1 MRAVN
6 FAVFL
11 TPFLV
16 SAILTHFFS
25 ISGFISIFSYF
36 VFLGMVV
43 GVFSFLVY
51 LKQYI
56 SFRRYKVPL
65 ISKYAEYRIAVVIPT
80 YNEDP
85 KLVKDTATSA
95 LIALKGRGDVFIL
108 DDSSTDEIKRGID
121 SLQELGIKVF
131 RRGTRRGYKAGAIN
145 DFLKTFGSNYDLLA
159 IFDADQRPAN
169 TFFDEILH
177 YFSDESVAVVQ
188 VPQAYT
194 ETETG
199 ISVAS
204 YWQQQP
210 FLRIVMRGRE
220 KSAFSLGSGSVFRIK
235 VLEEIGGFCEDTVTE
250 DVATS
255 VELHSKNWRS
265 VYVDKPLL
273 WYGEPPKDLK
283 AYLIQQSRWSFGG
296 FQLLPRLLKSKL
308 SFSVFVDYIAGW
320 MYWFKEGPLTVVE
333 LAAPVVFLLLEKPFI
348 KMDASLYLLAYMPF
362 FLSSLIVFILAAREF
377 YGVKGFVY
385 HQAIELLS
393 FPAITASFIAWLLRR
408 KRPFAVTPKKVAKTP
423 LKVFLPYVT
432 ILILLIASVSKG
444 LFVILDLEYTEQ
456 KLATIVNIF
465 WATYF
470 IPFLIFGL
478 YLATRRHEEILKL
491 ELLKKAF

>member
-1 MRAVN
+1 MKVLN
-6 FAVFL
+6 FAAFL

-16 SAILTHFFS
+16 SAALTYFFS
-25 ISGFISIFSYF
+25 ISGWILIFSYL

-43 GVFSFLVY
+43 GVFTFLVY

-85 KLVKDTATSA
+85 KLVKDTAISA

-108 DDSSTDEIKRGID
+108 DDSSIEEIKKEID
-121 SLQELGIKVF
+121 SLQELGVKVF
-131 RRGTRRGYKAGAIN
+131 RRKTRRGYKAGAIN

-159 IFDADQRPAN
+159 IFDADQRPVS

-177 YFSDESVAVVQ
+177 YFFDKSVAVVQ

-194 ETETG
+194 EIETG
-199 ISVAS
+199 VSIAS

-235 VLEEIGGFCEDTVTE
+235 VLEEIGGLCEDTVTE
-250 DVATS
+250 DIATS
-255 VELHSKNWRS
+255 VELHSRKWKS
-265 VYVDKPLL
+265 IYVDKPLL
-273 WYGEPPKDLK
+273 WYGEPPKDLRS
-283 AYLIQQSRWSFGG
+283 YLIQQSRWSFGG

-308 SFSVFVDYIAGW
+308 EFSVFVDYIAGW

-333 LAAPVVFLLLEKPFI
+333 LVAPVVFLLLEKPFI

-362 FLSSLIVFILAAREF
+362 FLSSLAVFVVAAREF
-377 YGVKGFVY
+377 YGIKGFIY

-393 FPAITASFIAWLLRR
+393 FPAITASFISWLSKR
-408 KRPFAVTPKKVAKTP
+408 KRPFAVTPKKVG
-423 LKVFLPYVT
+423 KVPFKLFLPYIT
-432 ILILLIASVSKG
+432 ILILLIASSVKG
-444 LFVILDLEYTEQ
+444 LFILLNLDHSQQ
-456 KLATIVNIF
+456 KLATLVNVF
-465 WATYF
+465 WSIYF
-470 IPFLIFGL
+470 LPFLIFGI
-478 YLATRRHEEILKL
+478 YIATKRHDEVLRVEV
-491 ELLKKAF
+491 LKKAF